1 MRQSQGQLSAGPNFR
16 RAVSP
21 MVTHKRPAV
30 SEMPAQPVELGLP
43 LRLRDWVSN
52 RFGAIGINGLDGAG
66 KTTFALGL
74 QRFLEEQ
81 GREARLLHVDD
92 FNNDEVQDRVYQAF
106 ASGELTAA
114 HLDKYYRS
122 SVDYRALFD
131 AINMAKQ
138 RTRYVI
144 VEGVFL
150 FKQPLPQ
157 ILDFKVFLETE
168 PSLARDRFKQRRLE
182 LADERPVE
190 VFDRIWLP
198 AFERYCNEEKPLE
211 TADLIVAG
219 L

>member
-1 MRQSQGQLSAGPNFR
+1 
-16 RAVSP
+16 
-21 MVTHKRPAV
+21 MVTNKRPAV
-30 SEMPAQPVELGLP
+30 SAMPVQAVELDVP

-52 RFGAIGINGLDGAG
+52 RCGAIGVNGLDGAG
-66 KTTFALGL
+66 KTTYALGL
-74 QRFLEEQ
+74 QRFLENQ
-81 GREARLLHVDD
+81 GRESCLLHVDD
-92 FNNDEVQDRVYQAF
+92 FNNDEVQDEIYEAF
-106 ASGELTAA
+106 SSGELTSA

-131 AINMAKQ
+131 AIKMAKQ
-138 RTRYVI
+138 RTRYVV

-168 PSLARDRFKQRRLE
+168 PSVARDRFEQRQLE
-182 LADERPVE
+182 LGDGRPVE

-198 AFERYCNEEKPLE
+198 AFERYCVEESPLE

-219 L
+219 R